1 MQIQKNHQIIP
12 LKKKNDNNHNYC
24 NINSSYSCNNYIY
37 FFKKSDNDKPN
48 PLLSDEISDTTS
60 KEINPKDPIITEP
73 DSSNNIISTLPS
85 HDSNFPTSPTI
96 DITTTPISVSTNT
109 DNITTVKIFD
119 STTSKSYS
127 TNSDIISTT
136 SISDSTNS
144 PIISSFSDS
153 NNSYNVSSTQLLD
166 STNLDI

>member
-1 MQIQKNHQIIP
+1 MIIIITIAILILVIAAIIIYIF
-12 LKKKNDNNHNYC
+12 LKKG
-24 NINSSYSCNNYIY
+24 
-37 FFKKSDNDKPN
+37 DNDKPN

-109 DNITTVKIFD
+109 DNI
-119 STTSKSYS
+119 
-127 TNSDIISTT
+127 
-136 SISDSTNS
+136 
-144 PIISSFSDS
+144 
-153 NNSYNVSSTQLLD
+153 
-166 STNLDI
+166 